1 MLLLALSSV
10 ELEERRLFL
19 EGLDMVDRW
28 SACYVIGWLEG
39 LLKRN
44 TLTATSIGVC
54 LFPLH
59 SCSIRRNV
67 HGMLTHSWLHTFVL

>member
-44 TLTATSIGVC
+44 ALTATSIGVC

-59 SCSIRRNV
+59 SCSIFRNV
-67 HGMLTHSWLHTFVL
+67 PGMLTHGWLHTFVL

>member
-44 TLTATSIGVC
+44 ALTATSIGVC
-54 LFPLH
+54 LFPLY
-59 SCSIRRNV
+59 SCSICRNV
-67 HGMLTHSWLHTFVL
+67 PGMLTHAWLHTFVL